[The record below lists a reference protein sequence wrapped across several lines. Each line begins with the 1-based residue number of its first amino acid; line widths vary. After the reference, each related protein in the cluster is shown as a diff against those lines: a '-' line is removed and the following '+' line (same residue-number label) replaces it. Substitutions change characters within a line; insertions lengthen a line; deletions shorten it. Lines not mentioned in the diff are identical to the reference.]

1 MPIHWENKKLLFIV
15 SACSFIFRLFMCG
28 LCDKKRGGENWK
40 NPEGRGSTHLH
51 TFWPEIKSQ
60 KRTRASDIK
69 KAARI
74 ASSFTFAHIYI
85 YVAYLQADR
94 NNKDKDATMCGL
106 CCLLSVSLAHLLL
119 FMLSPSGIWKSP
131 IRTAV
136 TFAPG
141 FRFPLHTPR

>member
-40 NPEGRGSTHLH
+40 YPEGRGSTHLH

-85 YVAYLQADR
+85 Y
-94 NNKDKDATMCGL
+94 M
-106 CCLLSVSLAHLLL
+106 
-119 FMLSPSGIWKSP
+119 
-131 IRTAV
+131 
-136 TFAPG
+136 
-141 FRFPLHTPR
+141 